1 MKSSTMENLLFDI
14 TEYTDERIRA
24 VMEGKTCRTCGNR
37 LRHEYSKST
46 YYCAAIPS
54 RRTICGL
61 LKVKANQPACIRYTN
76 KDNAK

>member
-1 MKSSTMENLLFDI
+1 MENLLFDI

>member
-1 MKSSTMENLLFDI
+1 MTGLLFDP

-46 YYCAAIPS
+46 YYCAAIRKS
-54 RRTICGL
+54 LDTAILHGKMKTQIERMIG
-61 LKVKANQPACIRYTN
+61 
-76 KDNAK
+76 